1 MTESER
7 IQRFE
12 AAYNRIDHA
21 LGDMVASGGD
31 RRKTGF
37 AAKVRI
43 AAARR
48 RHLARYKDFL
58 LEAGEL
64 RNALVHSRTGDDE
77 YIAVPSEKTVIEME
91 RVEQAAFSP
100 EKVLPRFARR
110 VIALRSDQSIA
121 DAWQLMRDDGY
132 SRYPVYAADGTFVG
146 LLTSNGF
153 ARFAAGHLSGTVLHI
168 DTARVHV
175 EDMLDQDHRRDQV
188 IFVSRDAIID
198 EVDEMFHQNKML
210 DCVIVTDHGRP
221 DEKPLGLISGN
232 DIAAMSK

>member
-1 MTESER
+1 MNESER

-43 AAARR
+43 AASRR
-48 RHLARYKDFL
+48 RHLLKYKDFL

-64 RNALVHSRTGDDE
+64 RNALVHSRTGEDE
-77 YIAVPSEKTVIEME
+77 YIAVPSERTVLELE
-91 RVEQAAFSP
+91 RIEQAAFSP

-110 VIALRSDQSIA
+110 VTTLRADQSIA

-132 SRYPVYAADGTFVG
+132 SRYPVYESNGTFTG

-153 ARFAAGHLSGTVLHI
+153 ARFAASHLQGAVLHI
-168 DTARVHV
+168 DTSQVRVA
-175 EDMLDQDHRRDQV
+175 DMLDKDHRRDQV
-188 IFVSRDAIID
+188 MFVSRDAIID
-198 EVDEMFHQNKML
+198 EVDEMFRQNKLL
-210 DCVIVTDHGRP
+210 DCVLVTNHGRP
-221 DEKPLGLISGN
+221 DEAPVGLISAN
-232 DIAAMSK
+232 DIATMK